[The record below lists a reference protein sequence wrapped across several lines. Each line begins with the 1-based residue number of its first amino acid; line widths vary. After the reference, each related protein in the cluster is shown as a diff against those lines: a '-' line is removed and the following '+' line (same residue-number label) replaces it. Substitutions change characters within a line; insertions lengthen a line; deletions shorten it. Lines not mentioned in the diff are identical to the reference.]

1 MRISDWSSDVC
12 SSDLPLIRRFAPP
25 SPAGGR
31 RAARFALLPTPARGT
46 MCRRTMQPP
55 FLPPTRTPMPDTAP
69 DQPAS
74 PALEGTGL
82 GKPATLPSGELTIL
96 DATGFRIAAGD
107 RVDTVG
113 ASGLGQSK
121 TAGQMA

>member
-55 FLPPTRTPMPDTAP
+55 CLPPTRTPMPDTAP

-74 PALEGTGL
+74 PAPEVTGL
-82 GKPATLPSGELTIL
+82 GKRVPLPSGELTIL
-96 DATGFRIAAGD
+96 DHLGFPIPAGD
-107 RVDTVG
+107 SAALVG
-113 ASGLGQSK
+113 DSGSGTSK
-121 TAGQMA
+121 IG